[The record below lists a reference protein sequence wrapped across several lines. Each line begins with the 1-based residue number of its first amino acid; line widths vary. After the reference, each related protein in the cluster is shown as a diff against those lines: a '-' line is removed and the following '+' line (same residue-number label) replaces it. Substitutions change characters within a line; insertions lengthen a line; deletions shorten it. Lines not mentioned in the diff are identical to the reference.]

1 MSGKYLLD
9 TNIII
14 YALNDG
20 KVFPSAYYAIS
31 IITEMELLSYPKL
44 QEIEKQNIQKLLNH
58 FEIFN
63 ITQEIKEQAIVIRQK
78 YGIKLPD
85 SIICATAMVEN
96 IVLISNDKQLSK
108 INSLKVVCLEDF
120 L

>member
-9 TNIII
+9 TNAII

-20 KVFPSAYYAIS
+20 KVFPSAHYAIS

-44 QEIEKQNIQKLLNH
+44 KENEKQNIQNLLNH

-63 ITQEIKEQAIVIRQK
+63 ITKEIKEQTINIRQK
-78 YGIKLPD
+78 EGIKLPD
-85 SIICATAMVEN
+85 SIICATAYVNNM
-96 IVLISNDKQLSK
+96 ILISNDKQLSK
-108 INSLKVVCLEDF
+108 IANLKVVSLEAF